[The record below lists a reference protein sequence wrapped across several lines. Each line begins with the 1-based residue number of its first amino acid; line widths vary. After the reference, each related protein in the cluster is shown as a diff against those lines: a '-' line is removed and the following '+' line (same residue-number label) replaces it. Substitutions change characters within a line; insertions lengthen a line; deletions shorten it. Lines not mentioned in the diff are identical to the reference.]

1 MSLLSLHGVSLFLA
15 NLCILD
21 QVDWQLQA
29 HDKVALVGRNGAGKS
44 TFLKLL
50 QNDIVPDKGKID
62 KQNGLRIASLR
73 QDVPISGDET
83 VYHFLVKGLG
93 EVGERLVQYRF
104 EMTTHEHPDQLAVL
118 HQKLDELQ
126 AWELLPRIETM
137 ANRLELNVDAPLNAL
152 SGGMK
157 RRVLLAAALVI
168 QPDILILDE
177 PTNHLDIK
185 AIEWLES
192 YLKNYTGALLVVTH
206 DRAFLASVCNRIL
219 EIDRG
224 RLNRFDCSYEMYL
237 DRREAMRLSEQ
248 KQDSLFDKRLSEEE
262 AWLRMGI
269 KARRT
274 RNEGRVRALKAMRQ
288 LHQQRRSQLGTV
300 KAQALDVSR
309 SGQLVI
315 EATTLNYTVDG
326 KQLFN
331 NFSFLLTRGDKVG
344 IIGPNGCG
352 KTTLVRLL
360 LGELAP
366 DSGQVR
372 QGTSLNVAYFD
383 QLRRQLNEQET
394 VLFNVADGADY
405 VTINGQQKHVASY
418 LKEFLF
424 TPERFNQ
431 PVFSLSGGERN
442 RLLLAKLFA
451 KPVNLLVMDEPTND
465 LDIETLELLETIL
478 VDFTGTLLLISHD
491 RAFINQV
498 VTSVLVYEENGR
510 WNEYVGGYEDYQ
522 CYKKQQRSA
531 TPTPIN
537 ERRSNTTIKL
547 SFNEQRELLQLPQ
560 RIEAL
565 EKQIEQWHQ
574 EMSSASFYQ
583 QDAQK
588 ISEFNQQVSEQ
599 EQQLTTLYERWE
611 LLEAKNEG
619 IAS

>member
-1 MSLLSLHGVSLFLA
+1 MSLLSLHGVSLTLA

-21 QVDWQLQA
+21 EVDWQLHA

-50 QNDIVPDKGKID
+50 QQDIVADKGKID

-83 VYHFLVKGLG
+83 VFQFLVQGLG
-93 EVGERLVQYRF
+93 EVGELLIQYRS
-104 EMTTHEHPDQLAVL
+104 ESTNHEHPKHGAQL
-118 HQKLDELQ
+118 HQKLDQLQ
-126 AWELLPRIETM
+126 AWEWLPCIETL
-137 ANRLELNVDAPLNAL
+137 ATRLDLDVDASLNAL

-168 QPDILILDE
+168 QPDILLLDE

-206 DRAFLASVCNRIL
+206 DRTFLSNVCNRIL
-219 EIDRG
+219 EMDRG
-224 RLNRFDCSYEMYL
+224 RLNRFDCTYETYL
-237 DRREAMRLSEQ
+237 DRREALRLSEQ
-248 KQDSLFDKRLSEEE
+248 KQDALFDKRLSEEE

-288 LHQQRRSQLGTV
+288 LHQQRRAQLGTV
-300 KAQALDVSR
+300 KTQSLDVSR
-309 SGQLVI
+309 SGHLVI
-315 EATTLNYTVDG
+315 EATQLNYTLDG
-326 KQLFN
+326 KKLVN
-331 NFSFLLTRGDKVG
+331 DFSFLLTRGDKVG
-344 IIGPNGCG
+344 IIGENGCG

-360 LGELAP
+360 LGELSP
-366 DSGQVR
+366 DSGIVR
-372 QGTSLNVAYFD
+372 RGTSLNVAYFD

-394 VLFNVADGADY
+394 VMFNVADGADY
-405 VTINGQQKHVASY
+405 VTIKGQQKHVASY

-478 VDFTGTLLLISHD
+478 VEFTGTLILISHD

-498 VTSVLVYEENGR
+498 VTSVLVNEENGR

-522 CYKKQQRSA
+522 QEKKQQRVVSN
-531 TPTPIN
+531 TQVT
-537 ERRSNTTIKL
+537 ERRSNSSIKL
-547 SFNEQRELLQLPQ
+547 SFNEQRELSQLPQ
-560 RIEAL
+560 KIEAL
-565 EKQIEQWHQ
+565 EKQIEAWHQ
-574 EMSSASFYQ
+574 EMSSTAFYQ
-583 QDAQK
+583 QDALR

-599 EQQLTTLYERWE
+599 EQHLTSLYERWE
-611 LLEAKNEG
+611 ILEAKSG
-619 IAS
+619 GLMS